1 MSSDPEAV
9 FVHSAVEEWRDDILL
24 WVRDCF
30 PDLRL
35 RTVQREILRVAARER
50 TSAWKAPRG
59 SGKSVADALFG
70 LHRLAL
76 FQNFVPVLSL
86 TRGQVSDVWKEVQ
99 SLFRASELPRLFP
112 DWTLYEDEL
121 RTSEPTVRMRT
132 GSAESGPERLES
144 GHGRHGVTLIVDESR
159 ASPTPCFQSA
169 LGMLVNGPDDRLL
182 ATSTAGLPVGWF
194 SRAFTTDRAWWGAV
208 RVYSAFDPELDD
220 VPLVREQAD
229 TYARL
234 WGTNDPKFRMD
245 YLSEDNVV
253 GDAAFFDHRKIEES
267 IEREVA
273 YDESEPRVLAVDV
286 ARLGGD
292 KTVAALRRGD
302 RLERLIELPKSDLMT
317 TTGNVVRLI
326 REVNDPHPTL
336 VIVDAVGLGAG
347 VLIGSS
353 KLSRRAASRRLAAS
367 GRGSSSAALR
377 RRTTTTGSDLRIRR
391 RSPLTSS
398 TFGWSAGGSR
408 CRVTRR
414 RSRSYVAINVR
425 SLPPGSRSSPIRNT
439 SRPTSATRSSWR
451 FRSSRS
457 AARASQRRVLGFW
470 VTDETGRLSRNA
482 PAGTAQKGKRTMR
495 GDGLYLRKNVWQI
508 RFRGPQHGKSSAATT
523 AFRPASKPPA
533 LTKTGRKPGR
543 PPNGCL
549 RRSAASGRT

>member
-144 GHGRHGVTLIVDESR
+144 GHGRHGVTLIVDESKSVPD
-159 ASPTPCFQSA
+159 AVFQSA

-347 VLIGSS
+347 VHDRLVETLKESGIAKIGRVRTREFIGGSS
-353 KLSRRAASRRLAAS
+353 PEDDDDRQRFANQKTLAAHKLHVRMERGRFSMPSHATAIAELCSYQREIASS
-367 GRGSSSAALR
+367 GKSKL
-377 RRTTTTGSDLRIRR
+377 TDPKHK
-391 RSPLTSS
+391 SPD
-398 TFGWSAGGSR
+398 FGD
-408 CRVTRR
+408 
-414 RSRSYVAINVR
+414 AILMAFSVEP
-425 SLPPGSRSSPIRNT
+425 L
-439 SRPTSATRSSWR
+439 
-451 FRSSRS
+451 RS
-457 AARASQRRVLGFW
+457 ASIATARPRFLGY
-470 VTDETGRLSRNA
+470 R
-482 PAGTAQKGKRTMR
+482 
-495 GDGLYLRKNVWQI
+495 
-508 RFRGPQHGKSSAATT
+508 
-523 AFRPASKPPA
+523 
-533 LTKTGRKPGR
+533 
-543 PPNGCL
+543 
-549 RRSAASGRT
+549 